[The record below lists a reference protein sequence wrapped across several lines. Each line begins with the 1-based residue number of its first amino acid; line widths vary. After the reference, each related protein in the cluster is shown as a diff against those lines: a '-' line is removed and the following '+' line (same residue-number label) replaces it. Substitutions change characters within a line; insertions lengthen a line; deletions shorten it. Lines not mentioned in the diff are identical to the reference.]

1 MFSSSAVIQGAFHAP
16 RHSIMRYLLK
26 NVPVHERMSC
36 ISQVCDVMVT
46 LYGILCFFKFM
57 PTRDN
62 RNAKLVYTRKKMTP
76 LTSKQNNRLSQTTL
90 FMFFA
95 SILLFTMRN
104 LLQQH
109 NEQILKTINS
119 FIISL
124 ILLHLQPALFAVRYF

>member
-1 MFSSSAVIQGAFHAP
+1 
-16 RHSIMRYLLK
+16 
-26 NVPVHERMSC
+26 
-36 ISQVCDVMVT
+36 
-46 LYGILCFFKFM
+46 
-57 PTRDN
+57 
-62 RNAKLVYTRKKMTP
+62 
-76 LTSKQNNRLSQTTL
+76 
-90 FMFFA
+90 MFFA